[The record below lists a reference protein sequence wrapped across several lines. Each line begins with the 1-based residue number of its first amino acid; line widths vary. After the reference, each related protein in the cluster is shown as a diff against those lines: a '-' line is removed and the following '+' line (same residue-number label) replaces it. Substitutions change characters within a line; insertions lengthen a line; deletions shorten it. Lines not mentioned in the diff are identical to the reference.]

1 MDTITQVRLPDGTT
15 LTLGDWVD
23 KPVYSMVDFL
33 SGFSDPVIEAFGYNV
48 GDVVP
53 TTSNATVKRTSS
65 ERDTN
70 IAAAGGNVSTEELLV
85 YALKP
90 EFFELQCDAAAATDM
105 TTASPRL
112 PGQPLMRPT
121 TLGLIALTMNL
132 RFKISEKVYA
142 DAGVQYYNSG
152 FGIFGMGQ
160 LLSQAAAATAR
171 TYANQGW
178 PGQDAVRSFAVPHHV
193 GGTEK
198 YTVEWRNWT
207 SSQIVFIDEAE
218 ASIPRCAVSV
228 RTYLDGMRKRPTA

>member
-1 MDTITQVRLPDGTT
+1 MDTITQVRLPDGTN

-23 KPVYSMVDFL
+23 KPVFSTVDFL
-33 SGFSDPVIEAFGYNV
+33 TGFSDPVLEAFGYNV
-48 GDVVP
+48 GDVIP
-53 TTSNATVKRTSS
+53 TSSNATVKRTSS

-90 EFFELQCDAAAATDM
+90 EFWELQNAGGTPTDM
-105 TTASPRL
+105 TSADLRL
-112 PGQPLMRPT
+112 PGQPVMRPT
-121 TLGLIALTMNL
+121 TLGPFSVWMNL

-142 DAGVQYYNSG
+142 DAGVQYFNSG
-152 FGIFGMGQ
+152 FGIFGMGA
-160 LLSQAAAATAR
+160 LIPTNAAANGR

-198 YTVEWRNWT
+198 YTVEWRNWQSRPIT
-207 SSQIVFIDEAE
+207 FTDENQNQITGGV
-218 ASIPRCAVSV
+218 VQV